1 MKYVYPAILYQDDD
15 KIGVTVPDLPGC
27 HTFGD
32 DKADALIMAKD
43 AIECWL
49 WDAEN
54 NQEPIPAAS
63 EIITVEEGEIFT
75 LIAADTDEY
84 RKANDTRSVKKTL
97 SIPSWL
103 NHQAEK
109 ANAPFS
115 QILQQGLKEYLGE
128 TENKRVSAI

>member
-1 MKYVYPAILYQDDD
+1 MKYVYPAILYSDDS

-27 HTFGD
+27 HTYG
-32 DKADALIMAKD
+32 ADTAEALFMAKD
-43 AIECWL
+43 AVEMWL

-54 NQEPIPAAS
+54 KAEAIPSAS
-63 EIITVEEGEIFT
+63 ECLSVEPNEILT

-84 RKANDTRSVKKTL
+84 RRANDTRAVKKTL

-103 NHQAEK
+103 NIQAEK

-115 QILQQGLKEYLGE
+115 QILQEGLKDYL
-128 TENKRVSAI
+128 RSAR